1 MMRRSISLAGLV
13 ALAWPLCS
21 LADEP
26 PVPSRELPRATAPP
40 VIGAQQID
48 RYDAINSLQNEL
60 KANPKSL
67 ADWIILGELAHEVAI
82 DAPADQ
88 APRYFTMSRDAYEK
102 ALALA
107 PSNVGLKA
115 AVQFARDQEANGAAF
130 EKIRDRATQ
139 AYLDARRR
147 DLAAT
152 NYAPSVRVFAP
163 PGPAPVLRPQPA
175 APAGTVLGATSA
187 TSTDP
192 NAAVTQPP
200 AVVRD
205 TANMGVRQI
214 YSSAPTY
221 QAYTLPQGAPY
232 TFQQYSNSY
241 YSPSYYPAGTLPMSV
256 QRYNQMYGNPVLN
269 PLGPQVLPG
278 TVVPG
283 TVVPGAVI
291 PRR

>member
-1 MMRRSISLAGLV
+1 MMLRRSVSLAGLL
-13 ALAWPLCS
+13 ALACPLFS
-21 LADEP
+21 PADEP
-26 PVPSRELPRATAPP
+26 PLPSRELPGAVAPP
-40 VIGAQQID
+40 VIGTQQID
-48 RYDAINSLQNEL
+48 RYDAIASLQNEL

-107 PSNVGLKA
+107 PSNPGLKA

-130 EKIRDRATQ
+130 EKVRDRATQ

-152 NYAPSVRVFAP
+152 NYTPTVRVFAP
-163 PGPAPVLRPQPA
+163 PGSAPVLRPRPA
-175 APAGTVLGATSA
+175 TPAGIAVGSSAGATS
-187 TSTDP
+187 DP
-192 NAAVTQPP
+192 NAAVTPP
-200 AVVRD
+200 PDVVRD
-205 TANMGVRQI
+205 TANMGVRPI

-232 TFQQYSNSY
+232 TFQQYSSSY
-241 YSPSYYPAGTLPMSV
+241 YSPSFYPAGTLPMSV
-256 QRYNQMYGNPVLN
+256 QRYNQQYGNPMLN
-269 PLGPQVLPG
+269 PLGPP
-278 TVVPG
+278 VVPG
-283 TVVPGAVI
+283 TVI